1 MPSDCQLTYLDLID
15 SKFPKVL
22 RLQVKLS
29 KNKTP
34 TAQLWPRSGQR
45 TEVLLLMNNFYQI
58 SFCISVVLLTPPF
71 HVGSSK
77 MEKIRVG

>member
-1 MPSDCQLTYLDLID
+1 MDWTMPSDCQLIYLDLID

-45 TEVLLLMNNFYQI
+45 TEVLLLMDNF
-58 SFCISVVLLTPPF
+58 
-71 HVGSSK
+71 
-77 MEKIRVG
+77 IRFPLYLSCASDSTFPCGFQQDGED